1 MTKRIVSIFL
11 AFSLALSLAVP
22 PALAAD
28 SSDSSSQ
35 PASVSDSAE
44 DAPEQK
50 KEKSSENEE
59 KSEEKSTEKPK
70 EEEKEE
76 ESAEKSKEEEKEEKP
91 AEKPKEEEKEEKPA
105 EQPSESTSDSSTDP
119 GTENSSQGGSSSSG
133 SGSSSTSGSNSS
145 SADGSGSSSSSNSGS
160 DASSSSSPVK
170 EEKTETQEAQ
180 VEKKKTSTSSSK
192 TKSVSKDEDDSI
204 KIETQESKNLS
215 ISEKVKKT
223 KNVELISDQSYS
235 KSQTITAATFSDY
248 SNSTGMAT
256 GASISYN
263 RLVTIQVTGL
273 VENSTKAGQDNLAK
287 IERAMDVVDYFTSQD
302 KYSTTL
308 FKVIIPAGTYYLDGT
323 PVYQSVRCIHLYS
336 NTWLSMNDVTF
347 LKGDTLS
354 RPQIRSG
361 VSSEKISGYNGE
373 SNLIL
378 EGGTWDMQEEQYT
391 SKTQHFTNVRFGHNQ
406 NVIIANV
413 NFQGAVSG
421 HHVELC
427 GVQNVSIVGCT
438 FADYKDSGYIK
449 GINRNEAIQID
460 VTNSTN
466 NTPTYANYDDTVSG
480 NVVIYGCSFS
490 NLSRGVGS
498 HSASYGK
505 YYDNMVIENNTFDNI
520 KWQAIFTENYRNCAI
535 TRNTITNSGGGIE
548 CNTLTFAPDGNYYQ
562 PNSGLPKY
570 ADVKTCKANLVIS
583 NNKIKLKATTSLSNG
598 SGIYVHGGV
607 YNGSTFKKEYGGKAF
622 RITDVTITGN
632 TITSAHDAG
641 IAVTYGG
648 NYTISKNKISGVVR
662 GSTWKG
668 NGIYLYECTGGKV
681 NSNTISGNASHGIY
695 ILSCTGTNSKRVALL
710 SNKVTAA
717 KGIGIYSRDSSYVGV
732 AKSTV
737 SAKSYALF
745 FNNCANCYAGKK
757 ESYKNTLKSAAKYG
771 VYVTGKSKTN
781 LLVSWNNIAAGSK
794 GVYAASGSKVTAK
807 NNAFTK
813 QVEK

>member
-1 MTKRIVSIFL
+1 LL
-11 AFSLALSLAVP
+11 AFSLALSLAVT

-28 SSDSSSQ
+28 GSDDSSQ
-35 PASVSDSAE
+35 PASVSDSAD

-50 KEKSSENEE
+50 KEKSSEKEE
-59 KSEEKSTEKPK
+59 KSEDKSSDKSKEEKSEDKSTEKPKEEKSEDKSTEKPK
-70 EEEKEE
+70 EEETED
-76 ESAEKSKEEEKEEKP
+76 KSSDKS
-91 AEKPKEEEKEEKPA
+91 KEEEKEEKPA

-133 SGSSSTSGSNSS
+133 SGSSSA
-145 SADGSGSSSSSNSGS
+145 SAG
-160 DASSSSSPVK
+160 DASSSNVGKKEPEQASS
-170 EEKTETQEAQ
+170 EEKTTETD
-180 VEKKKTSTSSSK
+180 KNKTSSSK
-192 TKSVSKDEDDSI
+192 SKSVSKDEEGSI
-204 KIETQESKNLS
+204 EVETHESKNLS

-223 KNVELISDQSYS
+223 KNVELVSDQSYS
-235 KSQTITAATFSDY
+235 KSQTITAANFSDY

-263 RLVTIQVTGL
+263 RLVTLQVTGL
-273 VENSTKAGQDNLAK
+273 VENSTKAGKDNLSK

-336 NTWLSMNDVTF
+336 NTWLSMNGVTF

-361 VSSEKISGYNGE
+361 VSSEKVSGYNGE

-535 TRNTITNSGGGIE
+535 TGNTITNSGGGIE
-548 CNTLTFAPDGNYYQ
+548 CNTLTFAPDGNYYR

-570 ADVKTCKANLVIS
+570 ADVKTCKANLLIS

-607 YNGSTFKKEYGGKAF
+607 YNGSAFKQEYGGKTF

-695 ILSCTGTNSKRVALL
+695 ILSCTGTDSKRVALL
-710 SNKVTAA
+710 SNKVTAS

-732 AKSTV
+732 AKNTV

-757 ESYKNTLKSAAKYG
+757 ESYQNTLKSSAKYG

-807 NNAFTK
+807 NNTFTK